1 MFWKKQ
7 EEDGKGGKP
16 FELNFEQIFF
26 FEELY
31 ILDSL
36 RSRTFCVIIIY
47 FYWKSETF

>member
-26 FEELY
+26 RGIVYFRQFEN
-31 ILDSL
+31 SG
-36 RSRTFCVIIIY
+36 IY
-47 FYWKSETF
+47 RNFETF